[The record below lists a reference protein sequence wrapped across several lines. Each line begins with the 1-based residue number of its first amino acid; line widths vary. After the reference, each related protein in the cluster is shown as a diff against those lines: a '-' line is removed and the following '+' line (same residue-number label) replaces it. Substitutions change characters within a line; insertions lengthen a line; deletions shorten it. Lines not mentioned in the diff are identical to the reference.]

1 MSNKDK
7 ADSRSASGKGVGRMV
22 DRCKEVFT
30 ADSFKRWISQPQVW
44 GFFVSMAVMAIVSVA
59 FFAPNNFAGDQ
70 LSQSDQVQ
78 GAANGAEAKAYEEA
92 TGEKALW
99 TNSLFGGMPTFQI
112 SPSYPSNSLFT
123 WLNSVFGLGLPAPSN
138 LLFMMMFG
146 FLIMCYCWKLRWWY
160 GLIGALAWG
169 LSSYFV
175 IIIGAGHIWKFV
187 ALTYMPPI
195 IGAMALAYRGRWF
208 SGGALLAVFTMLQLN
223 ANHPQITYYTCFI
236 VAALAIAWLVRDI
249 REHRMR
255 RWLTAS
261 AACLV
266 AAALGLGANLPSLY
280 NTYEYAKET
289 KRAGSELSP
298 AKDVTPAD
306 ASKAAEAAGE
316 QPTGGLPKGEI
327 GGWSNMPSETMTL
340 LVPNVKGGATARL
353 TGGRMQGQMLSSA
366 PGLTQEMVD
375 NDAFSLLQNWPQY
388 FGGKRE
394 SGGTNGPFY
403 FGALIC
409 AFFLLGCFIVKGP
422 EKWALL
428 IVSAFSVLLAMG
440 NHFPALTDWMIY
452 HFPMYNKFRAAET
465 TLVIAALCVP
475 LLAVMAL
482 QKLMTT
488 PDALN
493 RYRRDLIASF
503 GFTMVLCFI
512 AWVWPSFYGSP
523 LSGDEQKMVDEALGQ
538 MSGMEADYLQSSIES
553 VKQLRL
559 ELVSTDGLRSLL
571 ILIAGCILTILALK
585 QMITK
590 AMGVLGIGVTVVFD
604 LYNVDKRYVASDS
617 FVTATSDFTDPLEP
631 DAIDREISKDKG
643 YYRVLDYDNF
653 GSPVRSAHHHMVG
666 GYHAAKLNRFN
677 DLIERGAIAMP
688 GVADM
693 LNARYL
699 ISRGQLQRNETAMGA
714 AWLTDS
720 LHYVDNADA
729 EMAALLATEE
739 IELGDSTH
747 SQKVTMPTF
756 DPAQATV
763 VDKRFAGVLG
773 AEQPNKVPGDTIQL
787 TKYTPNSVSYDVTTK
802 NGGVAVFSEIYFPWG
817 WHATIDGK
825 EVELARVNYVLR
837 ALRVPAGSHKIEMV
851 FDPDSIHVTSGIAYG
866 CVTLI
871 YLLALLALFFV
882 VIRDETPGPCDE
894 SEDKVTKEN
903 GPEPI

>member
-1 MSNKDK
+1 MSIEDK
-7 ADSRSASGKGVGRMV
+7 TGTRSASGKGFSRIAG
-22 DRCKEVFT
+22 RCKEVFT

-123 WLNSVFGLGLPAPSN
+123 WLNSVYGLGLPAPSN

-187 ALTYMPPI
+187 ALTYMPPV

-208 SGGALLAVFTMLQLN
+208 GGGALLAVFTMLQLN

-298 AKDVTPAD
+298 VKEVAPED
-306 ASKAAEAAGE
+306 AAKAAEAAE
-316 QPTGGLPKGEI
+316 EKPTGGLPKSEI

-340 LVPNVKGGATARL
+340 LVPNAKGGASVRL
-353 TGGRMQGQMLSSA
+353 TGGKMKAQPLIESLDVDQQQL
-366 PGLTQEMVD
+366 VD
-375 NDAFSLLQNWPQY
+375 NDPYQLLQSFPQY
-388 FGGKRE
+388 FGGKE
-394 SGGTNGPFY
+394 MTNGPFY

-428 IVSAFSVLLAMG
+428 IVSIFSVLLAMG

-452 HFPMYNKFRAAET
+452 NFPMYNKFRAAET

-523 LSGDEQKMVDEALGQ
+523 LSAEEQKMVDEALGQ
-538 MSGMEADYLQSSIES
+538 MSGMDADYLQSSIES
-553 VKQLRL
+553 VKQVRL
-559 ELVSTDGLRSLL
+559 DMVSTDGLRSLL
-571 ILIAGCILTILALK
+571 ILIVGCILTILALK
-585 QMITK
+585 QIITK
-590 AMGVLGIGVTVVFD
+590 AMAAVGIGLTVVFD
-604 LYNVDKRYVASDS
+604 LYDVDKRYVSSDS
-617 FVTATSDFTDPLEP
+617 FVTSATDFDDPLEP

-677 DLIERGAIAMP
+677 DLIERGAMAMP

-720 LHYVDNADA
+720 LQYVDNADA

-739 IELGDSTH
+739 MELGDSTH

-763 VDKRFAGVLG
+763 VDKRFADVLG
-773 AEQPNKVPGDTIQL
+773 TGQPTVVPGDTIFL

-866 CVTLI
+866 SVTLI

-882 VIRDETPGPCDE
+882 VIRNEAPGPYTE
-894 SEDKVTKEN
+894 SEDKATQNN